1 MNKSLALTTAIDLAK
16 TIVSSNGI
24 QHIPNKAST
33 EDLANFIETLAD
45 RLEKMNPET

>member
-24 QHIPNKAST
+24 QFIPDGTRA
-33 EDLANFIETLAD
+33 EDLANFIETLAN
-45 RLEKMNPET
+45 RLEKMDSEA

>member
-24 QHIPNKAST
+24 QNIPDKNCANA
-33 EDLANFIETLAD
+33 LADFIETLAG
-45 RLEKMNPET
+45 RLEKMDPEP